1 MAIGAHY
8 FPFRHLTTARHP
20 VAALIKSSEAP
31 SRFLF
36 TGDAYRGRAGNYAT
50 GKTKPRNKENN
61 TGTGNIRVR
70 RSEFQSDRDYDL
82 FSGRLTRSRIIKAAL
97 LEDALLRQLERMI
110 TRVANKATI
119 GKRLPRISEAILP
132 YMPFSLGQQLS
143 R

>member
-1 MAIGAHY
+1 M
-8 FPFRHLTTARHP
+8 
-20 VAALIKSSEAP
+20 
-31 SRFLF
+31 
-36 TGDAYRGRAGNYAT
+36 
-50 GKTKPRNKENN
+50 
-61 TGTGNIRVR
+61 R

-82 FSGRLTRSRIIKAAL
+82 FSGRLARSRIIKAAAL
-97 LEDALLRQLERMI
+97 LEEALLQQLERMI